1 MHSHTTKTDFK
12 LKCDDC
18 EYVWNSRVNLD
29 VHIGNCDCDKN
40 KCGLCENS
48 FENNQKLNI
57 HLSTCEIYICRNCQN
72 REPTMSKVK
81 AHVHFE
87 HDSERDLMIDHW
99 KTSRDDHTEVTRSDF
114 YFKFY

>member
-18 EYVWNSRVNLD
+18 EYVWNSRVALD
-29 VHIGNCDCDKN
+29 VHIGNCDSDKN

-57 HLSTCEIYICRNCQN
+57 HL
-72 REPTMSKVK
+72 
-81 AHVHFE
+81 
-87 HDSERDLMIDHW
+87 
-99 KTSRDDHTEVTRSDF
+99 
-114 YFKFY
+114 